1 MMCHNLLRRPW
12 QFDRRVNYDGYKNK
26 YSFMWGG
33 QKMTLVPLSSK
44 QILKDQLKMVHK
56 KKSSEGEKILSEVE
70 SSKEKS
76 VVSAQE
82 KNRELV

>member
-1 MMCHNLLRRPW
+1 
-12 QFDRRVNYDGYKNK
+12 
-26 YSFMWGG
+26 
-33 QKMTLVPLSSK
+33 MTLVPLSSK

-76 VVSAQE
+76 VVSVQK
-82 KNRELV
+82 KNRELG